1 MTADVD
7 KERKFA
13 SAIGAGGG
21 VYRQMMARVEL
32 CRLQIDPV
40 RVRLLRAVA
49 DRCRRTTNYPVD
61 GRGPVVGLAARD
73 RSSKKAAN
81 A

>member
-21 VYRQMMARVEL
+21 VYRQMMARVEP
-32 CRLQIDPV
+32 CRLKIDPFKS
-40 RVRLLRAVA
+40 A
-49 DRCRRTTNYPVD
+49 
-61 GRGPVVGLAARD
+61 GG
-73 RSSKKAAN
+73 
-81 A
+81 